1 MLIKNPSIIP
11 RAAFSPSL
19 IAFMANLFSDC
30 PIMLPLFRIFVNRN
44 YFQKQKYL
52 MLTTNTEMGQYDSC
66 MGNPKKKA
74 GRPKVEAPTSDV
86 IGVRVTRAESDE
98 LRAEADIDGRTVS
111 EHIRRIIQAL
121 RIEAKH
127 AGVEV
132 ADYATRVLR
141 ENRKGK

>member
-1 MLIKNPSIIP
+1 
-11 RAAFSPSL
+11 
-19 IAFMANLFSDC
+19 
-30 PIMLPLFRIFVNRN
+30 
-44 YFQKQKYL
+44 
-52 MLTTNTEMGQYDSC
+52 MLTTNTKIGQYHSC
-66 MGNPKKKA
+66 MGNPKKKV